1 MQALFLRD
9 SVLCGTYSPRTA
21 GSCGEATISFLLL
34 GCCMKLVTIRTF
46 DNSVDAHIFRS
57 KLESEGIRC
66 YLFDDA
72 MVSLNPIYN
81 VALGGIKLKVGDEDA
96 WRAKEIIAAV
106 ENTPV
111 TNEAGVPV
119 TCPNCGSTDL
129 YIGFK
134 SSKGIRGILSA
145 IFSFLLFVYPV
156 YYKSVYRCKN
166 CGTEF
171 KS

>member
-1 MQALFLRD
+1 MRALFLRD
-9 SVLCGTYSPRTA
+9 CVVWPLFPKDSPVHA
-21 GSCGEATISFLLL
+21 GKPRFLFYFWV
-34 GCCMKLVTIRTF
+34 GAMKLVTIRTF